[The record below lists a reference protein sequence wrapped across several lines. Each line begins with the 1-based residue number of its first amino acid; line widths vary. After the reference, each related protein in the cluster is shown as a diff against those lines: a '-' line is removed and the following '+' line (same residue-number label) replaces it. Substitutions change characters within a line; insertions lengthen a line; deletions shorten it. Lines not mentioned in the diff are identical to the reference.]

1 MAETLAE
8 KLVRQVNKSQGE
20 QTAYLAKDM
29 PRRGGISSGSLALD
43 YAIGPIGGFPVD
55 RCIELFGPESSGK
68 TTLALMGIAN
78 FLDAQPRRGALIL
91 DTEHKM
97 ESDRLTMLLGVERMK
112 RVVVTYP
119 DHIEQAQDIY
129 TELVPG
135 GDIAV
140 ALLDS
145 IGGSPTKAVGEK
157 SAEDGDFGNAKAV
170 TRFARIAGGMAHK
183 YECLTVG
190 INQMRENLK
199 PNDHSLNTP
208 GGKGWK
214 HACMLRIYLR
224 KGKGKM
230 PYDIGNDT
238 VDAGNT
244 VAGRIYK
251 NHLGGIEGR
260 EFSYWFYNMAIP
272 GHPIGVDQT
281 EETVR
286 LSTALGVV
294 GRSGGWYSHDLLP
307 GGKVNGLP
315 RLIEAVAADEKVR
328 KGIAA
333 LTMAA
338 LRDIE
343 PEKVVAQLDVESAV
357 AEVEA
362 MVANPLT
369 VGNVLHRG
377 ESIA

>member
-8 KLVRQVNKSQGE
+8 KLVKQVNKSQGE

-78 FLDAQPRRGALIL
+78 FLDAQKNRGALIL

-97 ESDRLTMLLGVERMK
+97 ESDRLTMLLGTDRMK

-135 GDIAV
+135 GDICV

-145 IGGSPTKAVGEK
+145 IGGSPTKAVAEK

-183 YECLTVG
+183 YECLTIG
-190 INQMRENLK
+190 INQMRENLNPK
-199 PNDHSLNTP
+199 DHSLNTP
-208 GGKGWK
+208 GGKGWR
-214 HACMLRIYLR
+214 HACMLRVYLR

-230 PYDIGNDT
+230 PYVIGNDT

-294 GRSGGWYSHDLLP
+294 TRQGGWYYHDLLT

-315 RLIEAVAADEKVR
+315 RLIEAVAADEALR
-328 KGIAA
+328 KGIAE
-333 LTMAA
+333 LTMKA
-338 LRDIE
+338 LRTVE
-343 PEKVVAQLDVESAV
+343 PDEVVAAVDVESTIV
-357 AEVEA
+357 AD
-362 MVANPLT
+362 PLT
-369 VGNVLHRG
+369 VNNVLHRG